1 MVTPMRKIRHDNP
14 SDNPRLKVD
23 AKRQPRR
30 DHRTFRADAADPIRD
45 AQDRTAARRDAA
57 LAGIRGQHKSR
68 KGVTRDNLRQGP
80 SKPQAAP
87 KPAMDADAAR
97 QAAHDAIRG
106 AARRDK

>member
-1 MVTPMRKIRHDNP
+1 MKVMRHDNP
-14 SDNPRLKVD
+14 SDNPTLKVD
-23 AKRQPRR
+23 AKRKPRH
-30 DHRTFRADAADPIRD
+30 DHRALRADAADPIKD

-57 LAGIRGQHKSR
+57 LDGVKSQHKRKRGFSR
-68 KGVTRDNLRQGP
+68 ADLSEGP
-80 SKPQAAP
+80 TKPEAAP